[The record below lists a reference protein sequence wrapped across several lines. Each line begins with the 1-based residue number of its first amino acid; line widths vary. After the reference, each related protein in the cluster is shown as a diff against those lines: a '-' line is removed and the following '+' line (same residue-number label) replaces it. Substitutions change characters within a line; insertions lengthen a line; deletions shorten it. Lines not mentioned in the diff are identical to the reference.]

1 MLGVIAAAAIQVVP
15 AMLPAVQRAKLA
27 GEILVSDPESQLP
40 VPVIGVRRQRL
51 SDSWGAPRS
60 QGRQHQGIDIVAPRG
75 RPVIS
80 TTRGIVRSVS
90 TNRLGGQVVWVT
102 GPGGQAHYYAHLDRY
117 SSIRAGDIVQPG
129 TVLGYVGDTGNA
141 KGTTPHLHY
150 GIYAPGSGPINP
162 YPFLAPTKTDR
173 ATPGAAAPTRRAE
186 RNAEA
191 ARISVRP
198 RETRLR

>member
-1 MLGVIAAAAIQVVP
+1 MLGAIAAAAIQVGP
-15 AMLPAVQRAKLA
+15 EMLPAIQRAKLA
-27 GEILVSDPESQLP
+27 GEILASAPETALP

-51 SDSWGAPRS
+51 RDSWGAPRS

-75 RPVIS
+75 RPVVS
-80 TTRGIVRSVS
+80 TTRGIVRSVG

-117 SSIRAGDIVQPG
+117 GSVRAGDIVQPG

-150 GIYAPGSGPINP
+150 GIYEPGAGPINP
-162 YPFLAPTKTDR
+162 YPLLAAPAEEPLPTS
-173 ATPGAAAPTRRAE
+173 ATPARLRLPDNG
-186 RNAEA
+186 
-191 ARISVRP
+191 RISVRP
-198 RETRLR
+198 RAPAGQ